1 VYRAPAPH
9 VVVGRTAHE
18 STGSGEAAGLSEF
31 NDHFSAHA
39 DAYAAHRPT
48 YPAALVDYLAELAPR
63 ADVAW
68 EAGCGSGQLSMALAW
83 RFDRVIA
90 TDASAEQLARA
101 TPHARIEYRR
111 ARAEDSGLPAAAG
124 GRHAGGVDLAVAA
137 QAAHWFDIEGYYAEV
152 RRVAAPDAAV
162 ALVSYGP
169 TRIAPEID
177 PLVEEFRV
185 DVLAPYWAAER
196 RHVEDGYAS
205 LPFPFAEQAPPE
217 LEMRAEWTLAGL
229 LAYMR
234 TWSALRALEPER
246 VDELLGDLRRR
257 LAPRWGAGGAG
268 AADAAGAGTRRIVA
282 WPLSVRAG
290 YVTPD

>member
-1 VYRAPAPH
+1 M
-9 VVVGRTAHE
+9 
-18 STGSGEAAGLSEF
+18 SEF

-63 ADVAW
+63 TDVAW
-68 EAGCGSGQLSMALAW
+68 EAGCGSGQLSVALAR

-101 TPHARIEYRR
+101 TPHPRIQYRR

-124 GRHAGGVDLAVAA
+124 ARHAADVDLAVAA
-137 QAAHWFDIEGYYAEV
+137 QAAHWFDIEGYFAEV

-169 TRIAPEID
+169 TRIAPEVD

-185 DVLAPYWAAER
+185 ETLAPYWAPER

-205 LPFPFAEQAPPE
+205 LPFPFAELAPPE
-217 LEMRAEWTLAGL
+217 LEMRVDWTLDDL

-234 TWSALRALEPER
+234 TWSALRALEPAR
-246 VDELLGDLRRR
+246 AHELLGDLRRR
-257 LAPRWGAGGAG
+257 LAPRWEEPGGAGGA
-268 AADAAGAGTRRIVA
+268 ADPDGEGTRRSVA

>member
-1 VYRAPAPH
+1 M
-9 VVVGRTAHE
+9 
-18 STGSGEAAGLSEF
+18 SEF

-39 DAYAAHRPT
+39 DAYAAHRPR

-63 ADVAW
+63 TDVAW
-68 EAGCGSGQLSMALAW
+68 EAGCGSGQLSVALT
-83 RFDRVIA
+83 RSFDRVIA

-101 TPHARIEYRR
+101 TAHPRIEYRH

-124 GRHAGGVDLAVAA
+124 GWYAASGRDAAGGRTARGVDLAVAA

-185 DVLAPYWAAER
+185 DVLAPYWAPER

-205 LPFPFAEQAPPE
+205 LPFPFAELVPPE
-217 LEMRAEWTLAGL
+217 LEMQVEWTLDGL

-234 TWSALRALEPER
+234 TWSALRALEPAR
-246 VDELLGDLRRR
+246 ADELLEALRGR
-257 LAPRWGAGGAG
+257 LGPAWNSGGAGGG
-268 AADAAGAGTRRIVA
+268 AADAAGGGTRRIVA

-290 YVTPD
+290 HVTAD